1 MLASAEGSILS
12 TAFGKGL
19 GVAVASTTLYRYAM
33 ILLPPPTPI
42 SRSSQVSRPPAY
54 SKWGEIWQKAFAPM
68 ISILIV
74 NILTAQVV
82 VYNETSS
89 ANFAVDIYVHYG
101 SPCSSTGF
109 AYQGCVPTAPS
120 STNPYT
126 LNSGEYLETVK
137 VRCATTCT
145 GTQVTSAVCSG
156 SNMNFQCGG
165 SGPWYTVLQVD
176 NEVRIAEQ

>member
-1 MLASAEGSILS
+1 MIHAPLRICIAPSNADGISAKDSIRASLLA
-12 TAFGKGL
+12 FCFF
-19 GVAVASTTLYRYAM
+19 
-33 ILLPPPTPI
+33 LLIGHCT
-42 SRSSQVSRPPAY
+42 SQVV
-54 SKWGEIWQKAFAPM
+54 I
-68 ISILIV
+68 
-74 NILTAQVV
+74 
-82 VYNETSS
+82 YNETGS
-89 ANFAVDIYVHYG
+89 ANFAVDIYIHYG

-145 GTQVTSAVCSG
+145 GAQVASAVCSG

-165 SGPWYTVLQVD
+165 SGPWYTVHQVD